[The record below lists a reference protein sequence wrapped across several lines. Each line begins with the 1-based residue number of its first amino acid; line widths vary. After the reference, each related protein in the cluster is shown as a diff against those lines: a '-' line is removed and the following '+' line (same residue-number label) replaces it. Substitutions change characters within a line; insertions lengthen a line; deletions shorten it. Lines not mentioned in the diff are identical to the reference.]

1 MHLGGL
7 RTAMYNY
14 LFARSNNGTFI
25 LRIEDTDQ
33 TRTVP
38 GAIEKLQDDLLWAGI
53 IPDEDPIRGGPV
65 GPYLQSSRLELYK
78 EQVLKLLNNGSAYYC
93 FCTEKRLELLRKE
106 AMKCRQVPKYDN
118 RCRHFTKEEVKEMLR
133 KNSTYCIRFKLPSI
147 SEAFHDIV
155 YGEVLHDVTKS
166 EGDPVII
173 KSDGY
178 PTYHFANVVD
188 DHFMEIS
195 HVLRGVEW
203 QISTPKHIMLY
214 KAFGWDPPVYGHLP
228 LILNADGSK
237 LSKRQNDIKIESFRK
252 QGIFPLALLNYVI
265 GAGGG
270 FHRDQENQDL
280 YSYPELIKQFD
291 INKIK
296 SSSGKLM
303 HEKLMEFNKLEMA
316 NLLQNE
322 ENHKFFIER
331 IKKLVLETFSEWKN
345 DGNLQLD
352 DDHII
357 TTLKWAQNRI
367 WTLNDL
373 VKQDLAFLWIAPSST
388 ANVKQAEC
396 SDAIKL
402 LNAELI
408 EIDASN
414 YKTDWMASYLKD
426 FAKKNGVPFTALMK
440 TLRSVIS
447 GVKVGPPVAEMMEIL
462 GKDRTLL
469 RLQRCVS

>member
-1 MHLGGL
+1 MICYG
-7 RTAMYNY
+7 
-14 LFARSNNGTFI
+14 
-25 LRIEDTDQ
+25 
-33 TRTVP
+33 
-38 GAIEKLQDDLLWAGI
+38 
-53 IPDEDPIRGGPV
+53 
-65 GPYLQSSRLELYK
+65 QSSRLELYK
-78 EQVLKLLNNGSAYYC
+78 EQALKLLDNRSAYYC
-93 FCTEKRLELLRKE
+93 FCTEKRLELLRRE
-106 AMKCRQVPKYDN
+106 AIKCGQVPKYDN
-118 RCRHFTKEEVKEMLR
+118 RCRHFTKDQVKEMLW
-133 KNSTYCIRFKLPSI
+133 KNITYCIRFKLASTPA
-147 SEAFHDIV
+147 AFHDIV
-155 YGEVLHDVTKS
+155 YGDVLHDLTKS

-203 QISTPKHIMLY
+203 QVSTPKHIMLY
-214 KAFGWDPPVYGHLP
+214 KALGWDPPIYGHLP

-237 LSKRQNDIKIESFRK
+237 LSKRQGDIKIESFRK

-270 FHRDQENQDL
+270 FHKERENQHL
-280 YSYPELIKQFD
+280 YSYQTLIKQFD

-303 HEKLMEFNKLEMA
+303 PEKVLDLNKLEMV

-322 ENHKFFIER
+322 NNYKFFIER
-331 IKKLVLETFSEWKN
+331 IKKLVSEAFPEWKN

-352 DDHII
+352 DDHVI

-367 WTLNDL
+367 STLNDL
-373 VKQDLAFLWIAPSST
+373 VKEDLAFLWVVPSSMP
-388 ANVKQAEC
+388 NVQQAGC
-396 SDAIKL
+396 SEAIKL
-402 LNAELI
+402 LNAELV

-414 YKTDWMASYLKD
+414 YKTDWMVPYLKS
-426 FAKKNGVPFTALMK
+426 FAKKNRVPFAALMK
-440 TLRSVIS
+440 TLRSIMS

-462 GKDRTLL
+462 GKDKTLL